1 LLIDFSKY
9 SPNLLKEFL
18 TVVKINMTLTELS
31 YYTRKMIPFFI
42 LFALVFLIIFYSFKL
57 FFIYLESSKPR
68 TVITDT
74 IFGKIDQP
82 SVNNAT
88 SSANF
93 NFTLDTVEGTP
104 VTSTDTAKVYFLP
117 RPATRF
123 GYREKIY
130 LMARTFGIDTEV
142 VKYKLIDS
150 IATFS
155 DSEQKL
161 TVDIGNFNFKYES
174 QPNSTD
180 SSFLARANSFI
191 PSKKEIENKAI
202 DFLKSIG
209 RYPDELTRGTM
220 KIIYLKYN
228 PDFNSYTNMTT
239 RAEANLVEVDFYRPD
254 IEGISVATPRF
265 FNSQNYVIMFFT
277 EDGYKVLKSQV
288 AFFEKSETQ
297 VGLYPVK
304 SGETAWQELLDGKG
318 IVVSARVRVKN
329 ITIKNMKIYYFDP
342 DTYQPY
348 LQPVYIFYDDKDFVA
363 YIPAIA
369 NEYLIE

>member
-1 LLIDFSKY
+1 
-9 SPNLLKEFL
+9 
-18 TVVKINMTLTELS
+18 MTLTELS
-31 YYTRKMIPFFI
+31 YYTRKMMPFFI

-82 SVNNAT
+82 NINNAT

-130 LMARTFGIDTEV
+130 LMAKTFGIDTEL
-142 VKYKLIDS
+142 VKHKLTDNM
-150 IATFS
+150 AAFS
-155 DSEQKL
+155 DGEQKL
-161 TVDIGNFNFKYES
+161 TVDIGNFNFKYEN

-180 SSFLARANSFI
+180 SSSLARANSLI

-202 DFLKSIG
+202 DFLKSVG
-209 RYPDELTRGTM
+209 RYPDELTKGTM
-220 KIIYLKYN
+220 KIIYLRYN
-228 PDFNSYTNMTT
+228 PGFDSYTNVTT
-239 RAEANLVEVDFYRPD
+239 KTEANLVEVDFYRPD

-277 EDGYKVLKSQV
+277 EDGYKVIKSQI
-288 AFFEKSETQ
+288 AFYEKSETQ

-318 IVVSARVRVKN
+318 IVVSARTGAKN

-342 DTYQPY
+342 DIYQPY
-348 LQPVYIFYDDKDFVA
+348 LQPVYVFYDDKDFVA
-363 YIPAIA
+363 YVPAIA
-369 NEYLIE
+369 NEYLIAE